1 MNKVIMMG
9 RLTRDPEIKIYGGD
23 KTLANFSL
31 AVDRRFKSEG
41 QPTADFFNCTA
52 FGAQATFAEKYLHK
66 GTKIVIDGEI
76 QNNNY
81 EDRNG
86 TMHYGN
92 QIKIN
97 SIEFAESKK
106 ASEQSASNTSSYS
119 SQSDPELDGFMD
131 VTDDEADALPFD

>member
-9 RLTRDPEIKIYGGD
+9 RLVRDPEIKNYNGD

-31 AVDRRFKSEG
+31 AVDRRFKRDG

-52 FGAQATFAEKYLHK
+52 FGALATFAEKYLFK
-66 GTKIVIDGEI
+66 GTKVVIDGEI

-81 EDRNG
+81 DDRNG
-86 TMHYGN
+86 TTHYGVK
-92 QIKIN
+92 IMIN

-106 ASEQSASNTSSYS
+106 ASEQNASNTSSN
-119 SQSDPELDGFMD
+119 SQSDSELDGFVD
-131 VTDDEADALPFD
+131 VKDDEADALPFD